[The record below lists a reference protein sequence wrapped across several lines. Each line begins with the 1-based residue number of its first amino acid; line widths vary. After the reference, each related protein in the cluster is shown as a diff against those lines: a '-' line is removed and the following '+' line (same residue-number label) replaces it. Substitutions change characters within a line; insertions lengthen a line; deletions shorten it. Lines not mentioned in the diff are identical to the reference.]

1 MADLLSQDVNKDSD
15 ISWSEKT
22 RGQKWG
28 DVFSFG
34 IADTVRDNKLRLQ
47 EIKKSQEEA
56 NASEWNTAKVT
67 PQMLDSYNKWSQEY
81 AQMKAAEKYGLTD
94 AEKNLA
100 INQNA
105 QGMNFAQM
113 NAERAG
119 GNAGAY
125 INSVLNAGNNE
136 FGLKLAS
143 ADAELQRQKRMQT
156 LSALEGLN
164 RSAGVFQD
172 VNSMNFQKQM
182 LAEQALGQ
190 AESDWYATRAENRRQ
205 ALNTGASLASTLIM
219 ANAQKSKNSGGGG
232 VDPATLATAVTA
244 FGSDIRLKKN
254 IIYSHTE
261 NGHKIYEF
269 EYINEPNIKYSG
281 VMAQEVIKT
290 HPSAVIEENGYYK
303 VNYDMLGLTMKKIN

>member
-1 MADLLSQDVNKDSD
+1 MNWYEKLITKKDNPYELNLAGEAINTYRQVNTLGLAQDYNDVLSANKRYD
-15 ISWSEKT
+15 
-22 RGQKWG
+22 
-28 DVFSFG
+28 
-34 IADTVRDNKLRLQ
+34 
-47 EIKKSQEEA
+47 EIKKAQEEA

-164 RSAGVFQD
+164 RNASVFQD

-190 AESDWYATRAENRRQ
+190 AESDWYANQQADKRAQ
-205 ALNTGASLASTLIM
+205 KAMIASLVS
-219 ANAQKSKNSGGGG
+219 SGAKIAATGGAG
-232 VDPATLATAVTA
+232 A
-244 FGSDIRLKKN
+244 
-254 IIYSHTE
+254 
-261 NGHKIYEF
+261 
-269 EYINEPNIKYSG
+269 
-281 VMAQEVIKT
+281 
-290 HPSAVIEENGYYK
+290 
-303 VNYDMLGLTMKKIN
+303 

>member
-1 MADLLSQDVNKDSD
+1 MAENKGNIFIKDNSDLTLFGEMMAGPVAGTAYNSFIKPL
-15 ISWSEKT
+15 WK
-22 RGQKWG
+22 G
-28 DVFSFG
+28 DES
-34 IADTVRDNKLRLQ
+34 KLD
-47 EIKKSQEEA
+47 EIKKAQEEA
-56 NASEWNTAKVT
+56 SKSEWNTAKVT

-81 AQMKAAEKYGLTD
+81 AQMKAAEKYGLSD

-182 LAEQALGQ
+182 MAEQALGQ
-190 AESDWYATRAENRRQ
+190 AQSDWYANRQ
-205 ALNTGASLASTLIM
+205 ADRRALVGAGASVIGA
-219 ANAQKSKNSGGGG
+219 AAKVGG
-232 VDPATLATAVTA
+232 V
-244 FGSDIRLKKN
+244 
-254 IIYSHTE
+254 
-261 NGHKIYEF
+261 
-269 EYINEPNIKYSG
+269 
-281 VMAQEVIKT
+281 
-290 HPSAVIEENGYYK
+290 
-303 VNYDMLGLTMKKIN
+303 

>member
-1 MADLLSQDVNKDSD
+1 MGMFDKIDSQAEGVGLYNKGDSNLKKASSLFGAFANPQGTAQNLIYD
-15 ISWSEKT
+15 KV
-22 RGQKWG
+22 
-28 DVFSFG
+28 VFPMWNGNQS
-34 IADTVRDNKLRLQ
+34 RLD
-47 EIKKSQEEA
+47 EIKKAQEEA
-56 NASEWNTAKVT
+56 NASEWNTSKVT

-81 AQMKAAEKYGLTD
+81 AQMKAAEKYGLSD

-164 RSAGVFQD
+164 RNASVFQD
-172 VNSMNFQKQM
+172 VNSLNFQKQTM
-182 LAEQALGQ
+182 AEQALGQ
-190 AESDWYATRAENRRQ
+190 AESDWYANKAADRRA
-205 ALNTGASLASTLIM
+205 LLSTGASLIGA
-219 ANAQKSKNSGGGG
+219 AAKG
-232 VDPATLATAVTA
+232 AA
-244 FGSDIRLKKN
+244 GS
-254 IIYSHTE
+254 
-261 NGHKIYEF
+261 
-269 EYINEPNIKYSG
+269 
-281 VMAQEVIKT
+281 A
-290 HPSAVIEENGYYK
+290 
-303 VNYDMLGLTMKKIN
+303 

>member
-143 ADAELQRQKRMQT
+143 ADSEIQRQKRAQT

-172 VNSMNFQKQM
+172 VNSLNFQKQTM
-182 LAEQALGQ
+182 AEQALGQ
-190 AESDWYATRAENRRQ
+190 AESDWYANRAENRRQ
-205 ALNTGASLASTLIM
+205 ALNAGASLASTLIM

-232 VDPATLATAVTA
+232 GGIGALASIAA
-244 FGSDIRLKKN
+244 
-254 IIYSHTE
+254 
-261 NGHKIYEF
+261 
-269 EYINEPNIKYSG
+269 
-281 VMAQEVIKT
+281 A
-290 HPSAVIEENGYYK
+290 
-303 VNYDMLGLTMKKIN
+303 

>member
-1 MADLLSQDVNKDSD
+1 MAWYDEYITKKSNPKELNMLGKAANAYLTTQSLGAISLSDDLRNKNRY
-15 ISWSEKT
+15 E
-22 RGQKWG
+22 
-28 DVFSFG
+28 
-34 IADTVRDNKLRLQ
+34 
-47 EIKKSQEEA
+47 EIKKAQEEA
-56 NASEWNTAKVT
+56 NASEWNTSKVT

-100 INQNA
+100 ISQNA

-164 RSAGVFQD
+164 RSANVFQD

-182 LAEQALGQ
+182 MAEQALGQ
-190 AESDWYATRAENRRQ
+190 AESDWYANKAADRRAMI
-205 ALNTGASLASTLIM
+205 AAGASVLGA
-219 ANAQKSKNSGGGG
+219 AAK
-232 VDPATLATAVTA
+232 V
-244 FGSDIRLKKN
+244 GS
-254 IIYSHTE
+254 
-261 NGHKIYEF
+261 
-269 EYINEPNIKYSG
+269 
-281 VMAQEVIKT
+281 A
-290 HPSAVIEENGYYK
+290 
-303 VNYDMLGLTMKKIN
+303 

>member
-1 MADLLSQDVNKDSD
+1 MAWYDEYITKKSNPKELNMLGKAANAYLTTQSLGAISLSDDLRNKNRY
-15 ISWSEKT
+15 E
-22 RGQKWG
+22 
-28 DVFSFG
+28 
-34 IADTVRDNKLRLQ
+34 
-47 EIKKSQEEA
+47 EIKKAQEEA
-56 NASEWNTAKVT
+56 NKSEWNTAKVT
-67 PQMLDSYNKWSQEY
+67 PQQLDAFSKWNQEY
-81 AQMKAAEKYGLTD
+81 TQMKAAEKYGLTD

-143 ADAELQRQKRMQT
+143 ADSEIQRQKRMQT

-172 VNSMNFQKQM
+172 VNNMNFQKQM

-190 AESDWYATRAENRRQ
+190 AESDWYANKAADRRAMM
-205 ALNTGASLASTLIM
+205 AAGASVVGAAAKM
-219 ANAQKSKNSGGGG
+219 GG
-232 VDPATLATAVTA
+232 A
-244 FGSDIRLKKN
+244 
-254 IIYSHTE
+254 
-261 NGHKIYEF
+261 
-269 EYINEPNIKYSG
+269 
-281 VMAQEVIKT
+281 
-290 HPSAVIEENGYYK
+290 
-303 VNYDMLGLTMKKIN
+303 

>member
-1 MADLLSQDVNKDSD
+1 MASNILTKENGDLTFLGSGLLGPIAGTAYNSVVKPLWQ
-15 ISWSEKT
+15 
-22 RGQKWG
+22 G
-28 DVFSFG
+28 DKSRM
-34 IADTVRDNKLRLQ
+34 D
-47 EIKKSQEEA
+47 EIKKAQEEA

-105 QGMNFAQM
+105 QGMNLAQM

-136 FGLKLAS
+136 FGMKLAS

-164 RSAGVFQD
+164 RSANVFQD

-182 LAEQALGQ
+182 MAEQALGA
-190 AESDWYATRAENRRQ
+190 AESDWYANRQ
-205 ALNTGASLASTLIM
+205 ADRRALVGTGASLLGTGAQIASTM
-219 ANAQKSKNSGGGG
+219 
-232 VDPATLATAVTA
+232 
-244 FGSDIRLKKN
+244 
-254 IIYSHTE
+254 
-261 NGHKIYEF
+261 
-269 EYINEPNIKYSG
+269 IK
-281 VMAQEVIKT
+281 
-290 HPSAVIEENGYYK
+290 
-303 VNYDMLGLTMKKIN
+303 

>member
-1 MADLLSQDVNKDSD
+1 MAWNNYNNTQKGAFIGSIFGAAGGAGGAAIGNLTEGFSGWGNKSEAEKLGVISGKSGVGGKIAAPFLQSTWGGDDS
-15 ISWSEKT
+15 
-22 RGQKWG
+22 
-28 DVFSFG
+28 
-34 IADTVRDNKLRLQ
+34 RLN
-47 EIKKSQEEA
+47 EIKKAQEEA
-56 NASEWNTAKVT
+56 NKSEWNTAKVT

-100 INQNA
+100 ISQNA

-164 RSAGVFQD
+164 RNASVFQD

-190 AESDWYATRAENRRQ
+190 AESDWYANRQSDRRALISSVG
-205 ALNTGASLASTLIM
+205 ALAGAGI
-219 ANAQKSKNSGGGG
+219 KGG
-232 VDPATLATAVTA
+232 A
-244 FGSDIRLKKN
+244 
-254 IIYSHTE
+254 
-261 NGHKIYEF
+261 
-269 EYINEPNIKYSG
+269 
-281 VMAQEVIKT
+281 
-290 HPSAVIEENGYYK
+290 
-303 VNYDMLGLTMKKIN
+303 